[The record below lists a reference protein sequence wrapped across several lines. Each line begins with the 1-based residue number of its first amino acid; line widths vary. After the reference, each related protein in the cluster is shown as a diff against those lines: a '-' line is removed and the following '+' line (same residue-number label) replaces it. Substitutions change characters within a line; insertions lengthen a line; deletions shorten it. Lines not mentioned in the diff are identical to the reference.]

1 MIANTNPRWS
11 QLTKTR
17 NGCFLDFFRRGACVL
32 AEHERKGHKGGSLS
46 VRAGLA
52 IACEGACAAQQKCLP
67 VGLRQRP
74 RQNSLRIQYHCN
86 RSRARY
92 PPRQGCPDDPK
103 IQQLHNH
110 HLPTNAHFDTST
122 AAHTCDSFI
131 TVIHREQNPAS
142 KSIANINRFH
152 ANNADYSWS
161 R

>member
-1 MIANTNPRWS
+1 MRVLLF
-11 QLTKTR
+11 LTI
-17 NGCFLDFFRRGACVL
+17 FAL
-32 AEHERKGHKGGSLS
+32 SLL
-46 VRAGLA
+46 GTL
-52 IACEGACAAQQKCLP
+52 ACESACAAQQKCLP

-142 KSIANINRFH
+142 KSFANTSRFH
-152 ANNADYSWS
+152 LNNADHGRNRWCLRRHRTGNAAGRHTRAGEFTRSF
-161 R
+161 